1 MTSSTENLEL
11 ANLAFYAILLLP
23 ALYCAIKHGKVGL
36 VGWFYVNAMCGL
48 RLVGNGLAYHAL
60 STTGEPNKTAS
71 IITGIGLSPLVLAAL
86 GILHEA

>member
-11 ANLAFYAILLLP
+11 ANLAFYAIAPLA
-23 ALYCAIKHGKVGL
+23 ALYCLIKHGKVGL
-36 VGWFYVNAMCGL
+36 LGWFYVNAMCGL
-48 RLVGNGLAYHAL
+48 RLIGNGMAYHSL
-60 STTGEPNKTAS
+60 STTGEPSKAGT